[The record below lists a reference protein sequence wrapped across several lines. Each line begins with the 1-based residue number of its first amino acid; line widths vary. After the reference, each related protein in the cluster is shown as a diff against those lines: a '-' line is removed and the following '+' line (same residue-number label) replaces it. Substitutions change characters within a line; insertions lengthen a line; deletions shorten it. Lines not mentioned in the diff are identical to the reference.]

1 MGERGPART
10 PTSVLKTRGSW
21 RAKARKGEPQPKKGR
36 PRCPRWIKPEARRAW
51 RELIPQLEM
60 MKVLTKIDKNALV
73 RYCQTLAMWR
83 EAHEFLQKHGTVYS
97 ERDSG
102 GKVTGLREYP
112 QVARVLRLSEALL
125 RLEKQF
131 GLTPA
136 ARASL
141 SIDVGPPKEDSP
153 RSRFFST

>member
-1 MGERGPART
+1 M
-10 PTSVLKTRGSW
+10 
-21 RAKARKGEPQPKKGR
+21 
-36 PRCPRWIKPEARRAW
+36 
-51 RELIPQLEM
+51 
-60 MKVLTKIDKNALV
+60 
-73 RYCQTLAMWR
+73 
-83 EAHEFLQKHGTVYS
+83 
-97 ERDSG
+97 
-102 GKVTGLREYP
+102 TGIREYP

-141 SIDVGPPKEDSP
+141 SIDVGPPMEDSP